1 MGGEGVSFLKLEA
14 MGSGIPPQRRK
25 DAEISAEKQKQG
37 KGWEQDLPDAP
48 HPIEWYILKTHM
60 ERGRWQNWLLISVAI
75 ATSAL
80 RAQTAPGAA
89 SSGTPLA
96 GVPDLKLFEA
106 AVSLANTL
114 TSWAFVMIGGSILT
128 ILGTSYYRPAALWVR
143 CSYLAFV
150 PAWFFLAWS
159 IYAGTRVQ
167 GVYLAAL
174 YSAHPNVVA
183 LKISVNDD
191 AISQIQRMEIGLACF
206 GVWLT
211 LYLLWWI
218 FHKETGKGET

>member
-1 MGGEGVSFLKLEA
+1 MGQVMGGEGVSFLKLEA

-60 ERGRWQNWLLISVAI
+60 ERVRWQNWLLISVAI

-114 TSWAFVMIGGSILT
+114 TSWAFVMIGGSILA
-128 ILGTSYYRPAALWVR
+128 ILGTSYYRPKALWVR
-143 CSYLAFV
+143 CGYFAFI
-150 PAWFFLAWS
+150 PAWFFLS
-159 IYAGTRVQ
+159 YSLYAGTRVQ
-167 GVYLAAL
+167 SVYLAAL
-174 YSAHPNVVA
+174 FQTNPQLDLLTKA
-183 LKISVNDD
+183 LNKDSL
-191 AISQIQRMEIGLACF
+191 AQIDRMEIG
-206 GVWLT
+206 
-211 LYLLWWI
+211 
-218 FHKETGKGET
+218 